1 MRKRVLTYSLAVAM
15 AVAMAVPQTAILPTG
30 IVQVKAAN
38 TETGLKTG
46 IAITKAEWGKNWS
59 GTENYIKF
67 AEMNKN
73 ASTSSDYCSKI
84 NKVVVNDKEYPEYDE
99 EKKIII
105 IQCHI

>member
-1 MRKRVLTYSLAVAM
+1 MRKRVLTYSLAVSIE
-15 AVAMAVPQTAILPTG
+15 VAMAVTQKVILSTG

-67 AEMNKN
+67 TEM
-73 ASTSSDYCSKI
+73 D
-84 NKVVVNDKEYPEYDE
+84 
-99 EKKIII
+99 
-105 IQCHI
+105 

>member
-15 AVAMAVPQTAILPTG
+15 AVAMAVPQTVILSTG

-59 GTENYIKF
+59 GTGEKWMHGTSK
-67 AEMNKN
+67 MNRKL
-73 ASTSSDYCSKI
+73 Y
-84 NKVVVNDKEYPEYDE
+84 
-99 EKKIII
+99 
-105 IQCHI
+105 

>member
-15 AVAMAVPQTAILPTG
+15 AVAMAVPQTVILSTG

-46 IAITKAEWGKNWS
+46 IKITKAEWEQNGS

-67 AEMNKN
+67 SEVNKY
-73 ASTSSDYCSKI
+73 ASTASD
-84 NKVVVNDKEYPEYDE
+84 
-99 EKKIII
+99 
-105 IQCHI
+105 